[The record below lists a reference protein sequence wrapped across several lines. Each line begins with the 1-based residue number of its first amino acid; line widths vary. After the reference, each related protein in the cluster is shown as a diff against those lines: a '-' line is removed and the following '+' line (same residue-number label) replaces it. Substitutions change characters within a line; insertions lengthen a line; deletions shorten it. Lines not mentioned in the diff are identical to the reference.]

1 MKITVTAPSGL
12 EGVVKRELYNLTGL
26 DAPSVNGKITIDGDI
41 KTVALLNLK
50 MRTASRVHIYIGGFK
65 ANDFDALYN
74 GILTL
79 DFESYLTKNSK
90 ISITA
95 SSFESKLASVQAIK
109 SVTKKAVCERL
120 QNFYKT
126 KITELGFE
134 HKIEVVLRHD
144 FVSIY
149 LNTSG
154 ESLHKRGYRDRQS
167 EAPIK
172 ETVASSILA
181 LSVWNKSKT
190 LVDPFCGSGT
200 FVIEAGMIAKNVAP
214 GLLRDFDFLHF
225 DKFNT
230 DFYAEMLS
238 KAKSE
243 IVNDTGFKIY
253 GYDIDES
260 VIKIARKNAKNA
272 GVSNIVSFEVQNAT
286 EFTSK
291 EEFGVI
297 VTNPPYGERLLDRQA
312 IVSLYKKFGV
322 AFKNLSNWSAYVI
335 TPVTDF
341 ERLFGVKATKKRKIY
356 NGKIECT
363 LYSVM
368 GKKPQKNF

>member
-1 MKITVTAPSGL
+1 
-12 EGVVKRELYNLTGL
+12 
-26 DAPSVNGKITIDGDI
+26 
-41 KTVALLNLK
+41 
-50 MRTASRVHIYIGGFK
+50 
-65 ANDFDALYN
+65 
-74 GILTL
+74 
-79 DFESYLTKNSK
+79 
-90 ISITA
+90 
-95 SSFESKLASVQAIK
+95 
-109 SVTKKAVCERL
+109 
-120 QNFYKT
+120 
-126 KITELGFE
+126 
-134 HKIEVVLRHD
+134 
-144 FVSIY
+144 
-149 LNTSG
+149 
-154 ESLHKRGYRDRQS
+154 
-167 EAPIK
+167 
-172 ETVASSILA
+172 
-181 LSVWNKSKT
+181 
-190 LVDPFCGSGT
+190 
-200 FVIEAGMIAKNVAP
+200 
-214 GLLRDFDFLHF
+214 
-225 DKFNT
+225 
-230 DFYAEMLS
+230 MLS

-260 VIKIARKNAKNA
+260 AIKIARKNAKNA
-272 GVSNIVSFEVQNAT
+272 DVSNIVSFEVQNAT

-322 AFKNLSNWSAYVI
+322 AFKNLNNWSAYVI